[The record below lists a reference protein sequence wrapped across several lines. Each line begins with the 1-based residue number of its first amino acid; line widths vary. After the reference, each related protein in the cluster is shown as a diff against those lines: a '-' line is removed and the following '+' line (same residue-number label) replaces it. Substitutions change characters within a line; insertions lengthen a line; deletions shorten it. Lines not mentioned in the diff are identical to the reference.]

1 MITFQDDGLR
11 YPTSPVTFGE
21 KVTLHVVQHMLANV
35 GHFLTAR
42 EVLIRCGILGLP
54 RFAEL
59 TDTIESNRH
68 VSEQIRNHAAMKSIQ
83 ALLPKEKKMVEAE
96 RHHTLSVMTLYVR
109 IATKQSRKPEHTRII
124 IRDLYEPFYNK
135 AIQKEKYVTCPYAK
149 LLFYVTEEA
158 QKILDCLVRDL
169 L

>member
-135 AIQKEKYVTCPYAK
+135 AMQKEKYVTCPYAK
-149 LLFYVTEEA
+149 LLQHNGTFQHV
-158 QKILDCLVRDL
+158 LF
-169 L
+169 